1 MQKVL
6 GLFFFLSMASNLFSQ
21 VSGNVNYEDAGNAN
35 YDYNKPSSKANTQLP
50 KAYVLNNKTVEL
62 SVNALSNQKADA
74 YVAIFNIT
82 QMGKTIEEANKLLN
96 DRYSGFAEEAQ
107 EVGVPKSNL
116 YLDMVSFVP
125 LYEVEVEKKVFG
137 KTYNEIPKGFEM
149 QQNIHVKFTDH
160 SKLGELLSVAAK
172 YEIYDLVKVD
182 YFVENQEAVYIDLRK
197 KSVAHLVKQIELYVD
212 ELGVD
217 LESGYRIIAEDKKVV
232 FPIDRYSSYKAFSSM
247 ALSRES
253 SGNSKGKV
261 NELRKPQTMYYD
273 KVSYDD
279 FDIVVNPVVMEPT
292 VQFLY
297 NIKIQMN
304 LKGNEKVK
312 EYIWLTPD
320 GDQVKI
326 KLD

>member
-6 GLFFFLSMASNLFSQ
+6 GLLFFLAIATNLFSQ
-21 VSGNVNYEDAGNAN
+21 AAGNVNYEKGNAN
-35 YDYNKPSSKANTQLP
+35 YDYNNPSTKVNTELP
-50 KAYVLNNKTVEL
+50 RAYVLNNKTVEL

-96 DRYSGFAEEAQ
+96 DRYNGFAEEAQ

-182 YFVENQEAVYIDLRK
+182 YFVENQEAVYVDLRK

-232 FPIDRYSSYKAFSSM
+232 FPIDRYSSYQAFSSM
-247 ALSRES
+247 ALNRDIGGS
-253 SGNSKGKV
+253 SKGKV
-261 NELRKPQTMYYD
+261 NELRKPKTMYYD
-273 KVSYDD
+273 KVAYDN
-279 FDIVVNPVVMEPT
+279 FDIVINPVVMEPA

-297 NIKIQMN
+297 NIRIQMN

>member
-6 GLFFFLSMASNLFSQ
+6 GLLFFLGLIFNATAQS
-21 VSGNVNYEDAGNAN
+21 SGNINYDEGNAN
-35 YDYNKPSSKANTQLP
+35 SDYTTNPNKVQTPIPN
-50 KAYVLNNKTVEL
+50 AYVANNKTVTL
-62 SVNALSNQKADA
+62 SVKALSNQKADA

-96 DRYSGFAEEAQ
+96 DRYNGFAEEAQ

-149 QQNIHVKFTDH
+149 QQNIHIRFTNH
-160 SKLGELLSVAAK
+160 SMLGELLSVAAK

-182 YFVENQEAVYIDLRK
+182 YFVENQEAVYVDLRK
-197 KSVAHLVKQIELYVD
+197 KSVANLVKQIELYVD

-232 FPIDRYSSYKAFSSM
+232 FPTNRYSSYQAFSSM
-247 ALSRES
+247 ALSREA
-253 SGNSKGKV
+253 SGSSKGKV
-261 NELRKPQTMYYD
+261 NELRKPRTMYYD
-273 KVSYDD
+273 KVSYDQ
-279 FDIVVNPVVMEPT
+279 FDIVVNPIVVEPA

-297 NIKIQMN
+297 NIKVQVN
-304 LKGNEKVK
+304 LKGNESVK

-320 GDQVKI
+320 GDQVKV